1 MFMLARG
8 GDGGARSPQRPA
20 GPRAGAPGRLA
31 PAASFP
37 GWYIGPLIPPH
48 TRGVTVSGETTF
60 DYSAEASGARPAH
73 APCGPRPGGA
83 GGAGLTLT
91 TMREAGRFRRFR
103 WCVHGTA
110 RGRRSRAGRCRPHL
124 SLAPPPPAA
133 GRPGEALASA
143 PPGHLPGASESG
155 PAAAW
160 GLPVLSGVR
169 ERSFPP
175 SAAGAQEAPQARAP
189 IPFPSAR

>member
-1 MFMLARG
+1 MLARG

-37 GWYIGPLIPPH
+37 GWYVGPLIPS
-48 TRGVTVSGETTF
+48 RGVTVSGETTF
-60 DYSAEASGARPAH
+60 DYSAEASGSRPAH

-110 RGRRSRAGRCRPHL
+110 RGRRGRAGRCRPHL
-124 SLAPPPPAA
+124 SLAPPRRGAPGRRWPLPLPATSQEPLSQA
-133 GRPGEALASA
+133 RLRHGDFLSFQVLENVLF
-143 PPGHLPGASESG
+143 LPGGRCTRGAPG
-155 PAAAW
+155 PSP
-160 GLPVLSGVR
+160 L
-169 ERSFPP
+169 
-175 SAAGAQEAPQARAP
+175 
-189 IPFPSAR
+189 PFPSAR

>member
-1 MFMLARG
+1 MLMLARG

-20 GPRAGAPGRLA
+20 GPRAGAAGRLA

-37 GWYIGPLIPPH
+37 GWYVGPLIPS
-48 TRGVTVSGETTF
+48 RGVTVSGETTF

-73 APCGPRPGGA
+73 APCGPRPGLCRWRWPDPHDHVGRGA
-83 GGAGLTLT
+83 VPAVP
-91 TMREAGRFRRFR
+91 MVRSR
-103 WCVHGTA
+103 HGT
-110 RGRRSRAGRCRPHL
+110 GRAGPRRPL
-124 SLAPPPPAA
+124 PPPSVPGPPAA

>member
-1 MFMLARG
+1 MG
-8 GDGGARSPQRPA
+8 GRVPRSAQQGPGPMRPSGAS
-20 GPRAGAPGRLA
+20 RLF
-31 PAASFP
+31 S
-37 GWYIGPLIPPH
+37 WLVRRPPH
-48 TRGVTVSGETTF
+48 TLTRGDSVRRNDFRLQRGGF
-60 DYSAEASGARPAH
+60 GSAPRARSV
-73 APCGPRPGGA
+73 
-83 GGAGLTLT
+83 
-91 TMREAGRFRRFR
+91 
-103 WCVHGTA
+103 W
-110 RGRRSRAGRCRPHL
+110 SQAGRCRWRWPDPHDHAGSGAVPAVPMVRSRHGAGRAGPRRPL
-124 SLAPPPPAA
+124 PPPSVPGPPAA